1 VRIVVPCATTREL
14 KDVFAVQDEVVG
26 TIVAIL
32 AMQVTKAEAERTS
45 SKHPDTWHAYDY
57 YLRAT
62 DLLASYRSSMSV
74 SAEKR
79 HVFVETLNTLA
90 VDAAAQH
97 QRS

>member
-1 VRIVVPCATTREL
+1 VRIVVPSATTREL

-74 SAEKR
+74 SAELDFGQK
-79 HVFVETLNTLA
+79 LNALTDSAELGT
-90 VDAAAQH
+90 
-97 QRS
+97 